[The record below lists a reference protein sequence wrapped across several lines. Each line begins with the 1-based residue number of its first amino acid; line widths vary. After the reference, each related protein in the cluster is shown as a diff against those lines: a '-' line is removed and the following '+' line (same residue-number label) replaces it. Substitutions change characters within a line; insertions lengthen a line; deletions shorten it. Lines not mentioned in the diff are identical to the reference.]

1 MLTLRQLML
10 ALLLGTL
17 FALVCAYV
25 GTLLTPPAIAR
36 WSVQM
41 NEQEDIRAE
50 LAMLGIR
57 HLPMFLMSVAIGNWI
72 YTVIKNTS
80 LQVAAITAAPYI
92 LYVIGTGIF
101 ESLDIGE
108 QAFSWV
114 TYEPAYFIWPH
125 FIAVPAGLYAASRM
139 VKRRKSV

>member
-1 MLTLRQLML
+1 MLTARQLML

-17 FALVCAYV
+17 LAIVCAYA
-25 GTLLTPPAIAR
+25 GTLLTPPAMAR

-41 NEQEDIRAE
+41 NEQEELRAE

-57 HLPMFLMSVAIGNWI
+57 HLPMFLMSVAIGNWM

-80 LQVAAITAAPYI
+80 FKVAALTAAPYI
-92 LYVIGTGIF
+92 LYVVGTGIS

-108 QAFSWV
+108 QAFSWL